1 MPQNL
6 NDLKPVLSIIIPTY
20 NSEKYIERTLLSV
33 FNQTYNRYEVI
44 VSDDGSNDKT
54 ITIVR
59 EIFDRYKDKNTRL
72 LINEHRGPSTARNKG
87 IESAKNEW
95 IAFLDSDDLWLP
107 QKLQRVAGFIVKN
120 PEVNLICHNEIW
132 KRDAGDIL
140 FDYANNFDRK
150 IHPFLSLYRRNTLSA
165 SATVIKKG
173 LLERAGLFDP
183 EMPSAQD
190 YDLWLRIAM
199 LSELRLEYISE
210 TLSYYFTTEGNI
222 SSDIEKRLECLLRI
236 NKKYNSKL
244 EEISKHP
251 FIERLR
257 YEGIWYAWAGWQL
270 LRKKYFKKGIIYFII
285 GIIKWPFRYNR
296 ILKSLKS
303 IKA

>member
-1 MPQNL
+1 MSQNQ
-6 NDLKPVLSIIIPTY
+6 NDLNPFLSIIIPTY

-33 FNQTYNRYEVI
+33 FNQTYDRYEVI
-44 VSDDGSNDKT
+44 VSDDGSCDKT
-54 ITIVR
+54 TEVVKD
-59 EIFDRYKDKNTRL
+59 IFHRFPGKETRL
-72 LINEHRGPSTARNKG
+72 LINEHKGPSMARNKG

-107 QKLQRVAGFIVKN
+107 QKLQRVAGFIVEN

-132 KRDAGDIL
+132 KRDAGDVL

-165 SATVIKKG
+165 SATVIKKE
-173 LLERAGLFDP
+173 LLIRAGLFDP

-199 LSELRLEYISE
+199 LPDLKIKFIDEALGF
-210 TLSYYFTTEGNI
+210 YFTTEGNI
-222 SSDIEKRLECLLRI
+222 SSNIEKRLDCLLRI
-236 NKKYNSKL
+236 KKKYNL
-244 EEISKHP
+244 ELKEVSKHP

-257 YEGIWYAWAGWQL
+257 FEGIWYAWAGWQL
-270 LRKKYFKKGIIYFII
+270 LRRKYFKKGIIYFII